1 MAFSV
6 PNRFLASTV
15 PNRKSVAYLP
25 IDWVGSH
32 GGFSQK
38 HPIRL
43 DSLGTVSQVDLL
55 NLPTKTEQSSGH

>member
-1 MAFSV
+1 
-6 PNRFLASTV
+6 
-15 PNRKSVAYLP
+15 LP

-32 GGFSQK
+32 GGVSQK

-55 NLPTKTEQSSGH
+55 NLPTKTEQSSGL